1 MGQLRHG
8 TLEGV
13 GRAKL
18 AHVLRYRVVLFDE
31 LVYRH
36 EAATNTQDQV
46 VVLDLHNHLVRE
58 VAVAASRL
66 PHEQSFHTLFRIALI
81 YEIGEFCVNRVIL
94 LRYVFEVNFVKLA
107 PVPEHF
113 LELSVSVTERLHL
126 YLVSLQLCRRLL
138 QLFLYRLN
146 MYGIL
151 LI

>member
-31 LVYRH
+31 LVDRH
-36 EAATNTQDQV
+36 EAATNSQDQV

-58 VAVAASRL
+58 VTVSASSL
-66 PHEQSFHTLFRIALI
+66 PHEQGFHTLFRIALV

-94 LRYVFEVNFVKLA
+94 LRDVFEINLVQLA
-107 PVPEHF
+107 PVLEHF
-113 LELSVSVTERLHL
+113 LEFSVSVTERLHL
-126 YLVSLQLCRRLL
+126 YFVSLQLCCRRL